1 MLCVKVAP
9 VSDGWAV
16 TCGAVENL
24 MLFRSGAQAED
35 AARRLAQALAEA
47 GEWAEIEVRMRD
59 GARAARFI
67 CTPQGSDR
75 EGAQAAVQRLQ
86 MA

>member
-1 MLCVKVAP
+1 MLCVNVAP

-16 TCGAVENL
+16 TCDAVENL

-47 GEWAEIEVRMRD
+47 GEWVEIEVRMRD